1 MSQLESESTPT
12 SVGSESTG
20 PMTHQR
26 WVICGLLFLATVI
39 AYVDRGVIAYLKNT
53 LESVIPGLNDVKY
66 GIITAA
72 FQTAYGIAMVVAGGL
87 TDKLGTRKAFAIA
100 IGMWS
105 IAAMLPGAAFSILSF
120 ACAMFLLGL
129 GEAANFPACIKT
141 VAEWFPKRERTTAT
155 GIFNSGAN
163 VGNIVVP
170 LVVPFL
176 VSLVTWRGTFVVT
189 GAFGLVWLVF
199 WLIYYRKPEEHRG
212 VSKAELALILSDPGG
227 AEKVKSVPWSH
238 VLPCKET
245 WAFAIGKFL
254 TDPIWWFYLFWIPGY
269 LQSTFHLN
277 LQQSRV
283 PVMLAYSI
291 SIIGSVGGG
300 FGLSPAMGAGSVSGQ
315 TGIFWGGSGGTTVGN
330 TVTYGGFIPDPHSHG
345 ILSLANSNSDQ
356 SSCRCSGSKSPS
368 PPPSAEPKSWGG
380 GAWLGFG
387 VGAFFTNANSPSD
400 LGGPFDN
407 FEINTPWATLG
418 VQWGYNDQ
426 HRFIWNISVPRGPSL
441 GAGIARYKTNTCVM
455 P

>member
-1 MSQLESESTPT
+1 MSPQDSGATPMIADAVLANRM
-12 SVGSESTG
+12 S
-20 PMTHQR
+20 HQR
-26 WVICGLLFLATVI
+26 WVICALLFLATVI

-66 GIITAA
+66 GMITAA
-72 FQTAYGIAMVVAGGL
+72 FQLAYGIAMVVAGGL

-105 IAAMLPGAAFSILSF
+105 IAAMLPGAAFSIISF
-120 ACAMFLLGL
+120 AIAMFLLGL

-141 VAEWFPKRERTTAT
+141 VAEWFPKSERTTAT

-176 VSLVTWRGTFVVT
+176 VGLVTWRGTFVVT

-212 VSKAELALILSDPGG
+212 VSKAELTLIQSDTGG
-227 AEKVKSVPWSH
+227 VEKVESVPWSD

-245 WAFAIGKFL
+245 WAFAIGKFI

-277 LQQSRV
+277 LSESRV
-283 PVMLAYSI
+283 PVVLAYSI
-291 SIIGSVGGG
+291 SIVGS
-300 FGLSPAMGAGSVSGQ
+300 
-315 TGIFWGGSGGTTVGN
+315 I
-330 TVTYGGFIPDPHSHG
+330 
-345 ILSLANSNSDQ
+345 
-356 SSCRCSGSKSPS
+356 
-368 PPPSAEPKSWGG
+368 
-380 GAWLGFG
+380 
-387 VGAFFTNANSPSD
+387 
-400 LGGPFDN
+400 
-407 FEINTPWATLG
+407 
-418 VQWGYNDQ
+418 
-426 HRFIWNISVPRGPSL
+426 
-441 GAGIARYKTNTCVM
+441 
-455 P
+455 